1 MYIFKKYQKNV
12 VSKFG
17 FIFLLSI
24 TLEQFNTL
32 TSIDTFSC
40 LGGRE
45 VTLLTEM
52 RVVPCSMS
60 GSVKDF
66 MGFLFCFVVVVVVV
80 VFLVLSKIIIYIK
93 VQNSCYNVNSFK
105 TINILQNMC
114 TCTLIKSLSRYRR
127 SIFKENH
134 IIIY

>member
-1 MYIFKKYQKNV
+1 M

-17 FIFLLSI
+17 FIFLTI
-24 TLEQFNTL
+24 TLKQLNPL

-45 VTLLTEM
+45 VTLLAGM

-66 MGFLFCFVVVVVVV
+66 MFLLFCFVV
-80 VFLVLSKIIIYIK
+80 VFLVLSKIIYYIK
-93 VQNSCYNVNSFK
+93 FHNSCYNVNSFK
-105 TINILQNMC
+105 TINMLQNMC

-127 SIFKENH
+127 SIFKEHH
-134 IIIY
+134 IVIY